1 MKRIFDIILS
11 LIVLILFFPIG
22 LILSI
27 FIILESKGGVF
38 FIQKRVGK
46 NEREFGMF
54 KFRSMKINSEEKGQ
68 LTIGEKDKRITKIG
82 FFIRKYKLDE
92 FPQFINVLK
101 GDMSIVGPRP
111 EVKKYTQYYNEEQKK
126 VLSVKPGITDLA
138 SIQYY
143 DENALLGKSN
153 NPEQTYI
160 EEIMPNKIKIN
171 LKYCENANI
180 LTDFKVLTLTFFRIL
195 GLKLIS
201 KN

>member
-1 MKRIFDIILS
+1 M
-11 LIVLILFFPIG
+11 LILFFPIG